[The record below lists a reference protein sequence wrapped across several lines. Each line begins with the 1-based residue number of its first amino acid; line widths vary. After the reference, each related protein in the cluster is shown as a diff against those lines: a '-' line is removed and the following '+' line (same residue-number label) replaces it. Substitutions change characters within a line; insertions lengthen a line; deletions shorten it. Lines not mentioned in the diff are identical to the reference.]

1 MPNFASA
8 LASRNLIRDRTCNSF
23 RFTLTS
29 WPKTRIFLSLSPA
42 WIALLDWFLT
52 HATKPRVS
60 VVSYLNTVPLVWGML
75 HGEQRGLFDLSFAI
89 PAECAD
95 RLQSGLADI
104 GIVPAVELNRQKL
117 DIIRGAGIACHGPV
131 RSIFLISKV
140 PYGEIR
146 KLAADSTSRTS
157 VALSRVILAR
167 KYGVEPEVRSHAP
180 HLPSMLELA
189 DAALI
194 IGDAALVL
202 DPADLPFHVL
212 DLGAEWVQMTGLPMV
227 FAVWAARADLP
238 KQDPQPF
245 LESMR
250 FGIEHV
256 DQIAR
261 SEHAKV
267 GVSEDLARSYLKN
280 NIVFEL
286 GDREYAGLQTFLQ
299 YASELRSPVEGRK
312 VSV

>member
-1 MPNFASA
+1 
-8 LASRNLIRDRTCNSF
+8 
-23 RFTLTS
+23 
-29 WPKTRIFLSLSPA
+29 
-42 WIALLDWFLT
+42 
-52 HATKPRVS
+52 
-60 VVSYLNTVPLVWGML
+60 VVSYLNTAPLVWGMA
-75 HGEQRGLFDLSFAI
+75 HGGQRELFDLSFAV

-95 RLQSGLADI
+95 RLESGLADI

-117 DIIRGAGIACHGPV
+117 EIIRGAGIACHGPV

-146 KLAADSTSRTS
+146 KLATDSTSRTS

-167 KYGVEPEVRSHAP
+167 KYGVEPEVQSLKP
-180 HLPSMLELA
+180 HLPSMLENA

-194 IGDAALVL
+194 IGDAALLL
-202 DPADLPFHVL
+202 DPAELPFHVL

-227 FAVWAARADLP
+227 FAVWAARAGFP
-238 KQDPQPF
+238 PQDPKPF
-245 LESMR
+245 LDSMR
-250 FGIEHV
+250 FGMDHIA
-256 DQIAR
+256 DIAR

-267 GVSEDLARSYLKN
+267 GVTEELARWYLTN

-286 GDREYAGLQTFLQ
+286 GDREYAGLRTFLQ
-299 YASELRSPVEGRK
+299 YASELRNPVGEKK

>member
-1 MPNFASA
+1 
-8 LASRNLIRDRTCNSF
+8 
-23 RFTLTS
+23 
-29 WPKTRIFLSLSPA
+29 
-42 WIALLDWFLT
+42 
-52 HATKPRVS
+52 
-60 VVSYLNTVPLVWGML
+60 ML
-75 HGEQRGLFDLSFAI
+75 HGEQQGLFDLSFAI

-95 RLQSGLADI
+95 RLESGLADI

-117 DIIRGAGIACHGPV
+117 EIIRGAGIACHGPV

-180 HLPSMLELA
+180 HLPSMLENA

-202 DPADLPFHVL
+202 DPAELPFHVL
-212 DLGAEWVQMTGLPMV
+212 DLGAEWVQLTGLPMV
-227 FAVWAARADLP
+227 FAVWAARGGFP
-238 KQDPQPF
+238 PQDPKPF
-245 LESMR
+245 LDSMR
-250 FGIEHV
+250 FGRDHI
-256 DQIAR
+256 DDIAR
-261 SEHAKV
+261 SEHAKA
-267 GVSEDLARSYLKN
+267 GVSEALARSYLEN

-286 GDREYAGLQTFLQ
+286 GEREYAGLDLYLR
-299 YASELRSPVEGRK
+299 YAAELESKVGGRK
-312 VSV
+312 VSA

>member
-1 MPNFASA
+1 M
-8 LASRNLIRDRTCNSF
+8 
-23 RFTLTS
+23 
-29 WPKTRIFLSLSPA
+29 
-42 WIALLDWFLT
+42 LDWLLT

-75 HGEQRGLFDLSFAI
+75 HGEQRDIFDLSFAI

-95 RLQSGLADI
+95 RLESGLADI

-117 DIIRGAGIACHGPV
+117 EIIRGAGIACHGAV

-167 KYGVEPEVRSHAP
+167 KFGVRPEVRSHAP
-180 HLPSMLELA
+180 HLPSMLENA

-202 DPADLPFHVL
+202 DPAQLPFHVL

-227 FAVWAARADLP
+227 FAVWAARAELP
-238 KQDPQPF
+238 AQDPKPF
-245 LESMR
+245 LDSMR
-250 FGIEHV
+250 FGGAHI
-256 DQIAR
+256 DDIAR
-261 SEHAKV
+261 SEYAKV
-267 GVSEDLARSYLKN
+267 GVSEDLARSYLKD

-286 GDREYAGLQTFLQ
+286 GDREYAGLKMFLQ
-299 YASELRSPVEGRK
+299 YASELGTPVEESSVKGRK

>member
-1 MPNFASA
+1 MTP
-8 LASRNLIRDRTCNSF
+8 
-23 RFTLTS
+23 
-29 WPKTRIFLSLSPA
+29 
-42 WIALLDWFLT
+42 
-52 HATKPRVS
+52 ATKPRVS
-60 VVSYLNTVPLVWGML
+60 VVSYLNTVPLVWGMV
-75 HGEQRGLFDLSFAI
+75 HGDERGLFDLSFAI

-95 RLQSGLADI
+95 RLETGLADI
-104 GIVPAVELNRQKL
+104 GIVPAVELNRQNL
-117 DIIRGAGIACHGPV
+117 EIIRGAGIACHGPV

-180 HLPSMLELA
+180 HLPSMLEHA

-194 IGDAALVL
+194 IGDAALIL
-202 DPADLPFHVL
+202 DPAELPFEVL

-227 FAVWAARADLP
+227 FAVWAARAELP
-238 KQDPQPF
+238 PQDPEPF

-250 FGIEHV
+250 FGLAHI
-256 DQIAR
+256 DDIAR

-267 GVSEDLARSYLKN
+267 GVSEDLARTYLKN
-280 NIVFEL
+280 NIVFDL
-286 GDREYAGLQTFLQ
+286 GDREYAGLKTFLQ
-299 YASELRSPVEGRK
+299 YASELAPLVEGKPVRGRR

>member
-1 MPNFASA
+1 MELLP
-8 LASRNLIRDRTCNSF
+8 IHTDIV
-23 RFTLTS
+23 
-29 WPKTRIFLSLSPA
+29 PKIV
-42 WIALLDWFLT
+42 LLNWFLT
-52 HATKPRVS
+52 LATKPRVS

-75 HGEQRGLFDLSFAI
+75 HGEQRGIFDLSFAI

-95 RLQSGLADI
+95 RLESGLADI

-117 DIIRGAGIACHGPV
+117 EIIRGAGIACHGPV

-146 KLAADSTSRTS
+146 RLATDSTSRTS

-167 KYGVEPEVRSHAP
+167 KYGVQPQVRSHAP
-180 HLPSMLELA
+180 HLPSMLENA

-202 DPADLPFHVL
+202 DPAQLLPFRVL

-227 FAVWAARADLP
+227 FAVWAARAELP
-238 KQDPQPF
+238 AQDPKPF

-250 FGIEHV
+250 FGRAHI
-256 DQIAR
+256 DDIAR
-261 SEHAKV
+261 SEYTKV
-267 GVSEDLARSYLKN
+267 GVSEDLARSYLTD

-286 GDREYAGLQTFLQ
+286 GDREYAGLKMFLQ
-299 YASELRSPVEGRK
+299 YASELGAPLSAPLEEQPVKGRK

>member
-1 MPNFASA
+1 
-8 LASRNLIRDRTCNSF
+8 
-23 RFTLTS
+23 
-29 WPKTRIFLSLSPA
+29 
-42 WIALLDWFLT
+42 
-52 HATKPRVS
+52 
-60 VVSYLNTVPLVWGML
+60 ML
-75 HGEQRGLFDLSFAI
+75 HGEQRGIFDLSFAI

-157 VALSRVILAR
+157 VALSRVILSR

-180 HLPSMLELA
+180 HLPSMLEHA

-194 IGDAALVL
+194 IGDAALIL

-212 DLGAEWVQMTGLPMV
+212 DLGAEWVHMTGLPMV
-227 FAVWAARADLP
+227 FAVWAARA
-238 KQDPQPF
+238 
-245 LESMR
+245 
-250 FGIEHV
+250 
-256 DQIAR
+256 
-261 SEHAKV
+261 EHAKV
-267 GVSEDLARSYLKN
+267 GVSEELARSYLN
-280 NIVFEL
+280 DNIVFEL
-286 GDREYAGLQTFLQ
+286 GDREYAGLKTFLQ

>member
-1 MPNFASA
+1 M
-8 LASRNLIRDRTCNSF
+8 
-23 RFTLTS
+23 
-29 WPKTRIFLSLSPA
+29 
-42 WIALLDWFLT
+42 
-52 HATKPRVS
+52 
-60 VVSYLNTVPLVWGML
+60 VSYLNTVPLVWGML
-75 HGEQRGLFDLSFAI
+75 HGEQRGIFDLSFAI

-95 RLQSGLADI
+95 RLASGLADI

-117 DIIRGAGIACHGPV
+117 EIIPGAGIACRGPV

-140 PYGEIR
+140 PYGEIQ

-167 KYGVEPEVRSHAP
+167 KYGVEPEVRSHKP
-180 HLPSMLELA
+180 HLASMLEHA

-202 DPADLPFHVL
+202 HPATLPFHVL

-227 FAVWAARADLP
+227 FAVWAARAGFP
-238 KQDPQPF
+238 RQDPAPF

-250 FGIEHV
+250 FGRRHI
-256 DQIAR
+256 DDIAR
-261 SEHAKV
+261 LEHGKLGISE
-267 GVSEDLARSYLKN
+267 ELARTYLEN

-286 GDREYAGLQTFLQ
+286 GEREYAGLKTFLQ
-299 YASELRSPVEGRK
+299 YASELRTPVEGRQ
-312 VSV
+312 VTA

>member
-1 MPNFASA
+1 
-8 LASRNLIRDRTCNSF
+8 
-23 RFTLTS
+23 
-29 WPKTRIFLSLSPA
+29 
-42 WIALLDWFLT
+42 
-52 HATKPRVS
+52 
-60 VVSYLNTVPLVWGML
+60 ML
-75 HGEQRGLFDLSFAI
+75 HGRQRGLFDLSFAI

-95 RLQSGLADI
+95 RLASGLADI

-117 DIIRGAGIACHGPV
+117 EIIRGAGIACHGPV

-140 PYGEIR
+140 PYDKIR
-146 KLAADSTSRTS
+146 KLSTDSTSRTS

-180 HLPSMLELA
+180 HLPSMLENA

-202 DPADLPFHVL
+202 DPADLPFQVL

-227 FAVWAARADLP
+227 FAVWAARAEFP
-238 KQDPQPF
+238 RQDPAPF

-250 FGIEHV
+250 FGRAHI
-256 DQIAR
+256 DDIAR
-261 SEHAKV
+261 SEHAKL
-267 GVSEDLARSYLKN
+267 GVSEELARTYLEN

-286 GDREYAGLQTFLQ
+286 GDREYAGLKTFLQ
-299 YASELRSPVEGRK
+299 YASELKAPLEQKK
-312 VSV
+312 VTV